1 MSTRKVRSDVAVVL
15 AAVEPGNEEQ
25 LSTDPVLAALAD
37 ARARRDHA
45 DEVIRLL
52 LAYARRFVYPHPY
65 TLGELSSATGL
76 STSGVR
82 TAYGP
87 EDVDKVA
94 KATGMEP
101 VDQQGED
108 R

>member
-1 MSTRKVRSDVAVVL
+1 MADVAIVL
-15 AAVEPGNEEQ
+15 AAVDDDGAERT
-25 LSTDPVLAALAD
+25 STDPVLAALAD

-45 DEVIRLL
+45 DEEMRLL

-65 TLGELSSATGL
+65 TLGELGAATGL

-82 TAYGP
+82 TAYGSQ
-87 EDVDKVA
+87 DVEKVA
-94 KATGMEP
+94 KATAMEP
-101 VDQQGED
+101 VALEGED